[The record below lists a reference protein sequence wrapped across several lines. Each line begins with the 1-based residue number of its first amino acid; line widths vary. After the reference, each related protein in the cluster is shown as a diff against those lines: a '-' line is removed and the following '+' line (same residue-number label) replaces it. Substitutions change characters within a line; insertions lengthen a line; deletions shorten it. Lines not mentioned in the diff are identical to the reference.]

1 MPACGGRIASALGTK
16 RKPQDA
22 ATRRRSGTDGRDGKF
37 RERWRA
43 AGEIAAVENPCKPK
57 TNNFGKIL
65 KKNLR
70 LR

>member
-1 MPACGGRIASALGTK
+1 MR
-16 RKPQDA
+16 RKNCNAREPKGNPKAKQIS
-22 ATRRRSGTDGRDGKF
+22 RRSGTDGRDGKF